1 MPDRVILH
9 SDLNNFYASYLPIY
23 ARKNSLRTPDLFDK
37 IAFLTYNF
45 SIIQTERIQGEKIFY
60 EHTRNVRFKRL

>member
-1 MPDRVILH
+1 M
-9 SDLNNFYASYLPIY
+9 STYLPIY

-37 IAFLTYNF
+37 ISFLTYNF

>member
-1 MPDRVILH
+1 MRFIRYLYDKCFHL
-9 SDLNNFYASYLPIY
+9 STYLPIY